1 MTRHNDRPGVRPKW
15 IPFPPRALDGKGNA
29 VEIAASQPLGSYEVR
44 FEYVCLNANGCS
56 CGGSHRTAAAAAPAT
71 ASIRMAK
78 FSLHGDGGKAS
89 FAPIPQSMLV
99 PTQSDAEIARRALR
113 KSLES
118 GWGTFDHSSSLSKVL
133 LPDSFKVGVAF
144 YQKSTGRIF
153 GPAGL
158 TLFRN
163 GMTVADPTID
173 YAGGFTLRLGM
184 HSVDQTFT
192 EAWLCWNTLCVYIC
206 VRVCVG
212 GLMHRCIALLWG
224 LHAICKQGKLHL
236 GNTGRAPSA
245 TVLKGVPSLLC
256 YNYASDIPF
265 LTAFYPLLGM

>member
-1 MTRHNDRPGVRPKW
+1 MRPKW

-44 FEYVCLNANGCS
+44 FEYVCLNGNGCS
-56 CGGSHRTAAAAAPAT
+56 CGGSRRIAAAAAPAT

-99 PTQSDAEIARRALR
+99 PMQSDAEIARRALR

-192 EAWLCWNTLCVYIC
+192 EAWLCWNTLYVYIYVCAC
-206 VRVCVG
+206 VCWELNTQV
-212 GLMHRCIALLWG
+212 HCIAVGSARYLQ
-224 LHAICKQGKLHL
+224 AGKTASGQH
-236 GNTGRAPSA
+236 RAR
-245 TVLKGVPSLLC
+245 TVRHRVERCPSLLC

-265 LTAFYPLLGM
+265 QTAFYPLLGM